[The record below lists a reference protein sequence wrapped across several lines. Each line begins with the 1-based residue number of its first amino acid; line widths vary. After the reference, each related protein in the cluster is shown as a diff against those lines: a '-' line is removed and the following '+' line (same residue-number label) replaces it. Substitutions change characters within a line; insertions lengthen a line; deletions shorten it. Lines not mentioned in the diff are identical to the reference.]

1 MQYSSSIAISIGGC
15 RCILGQKDQLLQ
27 NKWLHAMAITARRLM
42 HLDGYSISCVYT
54 STILNSALM
63 ATKNPLGTTE
73 NLWEPLE
80 TP

>member
-1 MQYSSSIAISIGGC
+1 MQYSSSIAISIIGGC

-27 NKWLHAMAITARRLM
+27 NKWLHAMAITAWRLM
-42 HLDGYSISCVYT
+42 HLDEYSISCAYT
-54 STILNSALM
+54 STILNSAV